1 MLIVAMGTDDKKTLT
16 EEHFGDARYFAI
28 YRIDENGWQL
38 VEYKQN
44 RSPEEKMHGDPKKA
58 GSIMQQMKGCDIL
71 LGHAMGPNFVRMR
84 DESPFLP
91 IISRKRDMEEALS
104 LLRDNLDFV
113 TSLIEAKKG
122 GNWDKKPI
130 ILK

>member
-113 TSLIEAKKG
+113 TSVIEAKKG